1 MRRIL
6 LVTILGLLAVSPAAA
21 QKPTKGTWEIGGFG
35 RYNFYDSKFNQVDST
50 KSDNSWGAGARV
62 GYFFAPKWALELDG
76 SFNATD
82 VNGINGSPFQTVS
95 LQYVPLHLRALYNAP
110 LGSKVQ
116 WLIGPSIGYNMYW
129 IADTTAPLYVPSSH
143 VSAGGDFSV
152 GALTGIRWM
161 ATDWLSFRFD
171 GTFDF
176 MPSAKAPFV
185 GGTSDQS
192 GSATVL
198 GLQAGLG
205 LMLPMKCKDKID
217 SIRVEPRSQEI
228 FVGDRADLRV
238 NGYRCD
244 GQVVDLSG
252 TSLAKAL
259 AGGGTLAGLAF
270 TGTQAGCYDVE
281 VSNAA
286 ARKKST
292 DVAKICVKERPKPVV
307 TLDRCELVPS
317 NSTVYPGGTVDYK
330 VTGYYSDGTSRDLP
344 EAALN
349 ANGGTVTGRTYKA
362 PAAGTY
368 TITAQCGSG
377 KMATASVTVRSI
389 NLTLRAM
396 FEFDKTKIVSKA
408 ELDSLRW
415 LADQLKQFPTLD
427 LTINGHT
434 DWVGS
439 TKYNE
444 ALGLRRVKAVVD
456 TLVSFGVDRA
466 RADAWTKMSYGECQ
480 PLADNKTKAGRAQNR
495 RVTIYDTPS
504 AQQYPADAN
513 KCKNKP

>member
-6 LVTILGLLAVSPAAA
+6 LVTTLGLLAVSPAAA
-21 QKPTKGTWEIGGFG
+21 QNPAKGTWEIGGFG
-35 RYNFYDSKFNQVDST
+35 RYNFYDSKFKVVDST
-50 KSDNSWGAGARV
+50 KSDNSWGAGGRI

-82 VNGINGSPFQTVS
+82 MSGDVFQSVS
-95 LQYVPLHLRALYNAP
+95 LQYMPFHLRALYNAP
-110 LGSKVQ
+110 LSSKFQ
-116 WLIGPSIGYNMYW
+116 WLIGPSIGYNKYY
-129 IADTTAPLYVPSSH
+129 ISDTTAPAFTPAPN
-143 VSAGGDFSV
+143 VSAGGDFSI
-152 GALTGIRWM
+152 GALTGFRWM
-161 ATDWLSFRFD
+161 AADWLSFRVD

-185 GGTSDQS
+185 DATADQS
-192 GSATVL
+192 GSATVM
-198 GLQAGLG
+198 GLQAGVG
-205 LMLPMKCKDKID
+205 LMLGGKCKDKID
-217 SIRVEPRSQEI
+217 SIRVEPRSQDI
-228 FVGDRADLRV
+228 FIGDQANLRV

-281 VSNAA
+281 VSNAT
-286 ARKKST
+286 ARKKGT

-344 EAALN
+344 EATLN

-368 TITAQCGSG
+368 TVTAQCGSG
-377 KMATASVTVRSI
+377 KMATAAVTVRSI
-389 NLTLRAM
+389 NLTVRAM
-396 FEFDKTKIVSKA
+396 FEFGKARIVDKA

-415 LADQLKQFPTLD
+415 LADQLKQFPNLD

-444 ALGLRRVKAVVD
+444 ALGAKRIKAVVD

-466 RADAWTKMSYGECQ
+466 RADAWTKVSYGECQ
-480 PLADNKTKAGRAQNR
+480 PIVDNKTKAGRAQNR
-495 RVTIYDTPS
+495 RVSIYDTPS
-504 AQQYPADAN
+504 AKQYPADAN